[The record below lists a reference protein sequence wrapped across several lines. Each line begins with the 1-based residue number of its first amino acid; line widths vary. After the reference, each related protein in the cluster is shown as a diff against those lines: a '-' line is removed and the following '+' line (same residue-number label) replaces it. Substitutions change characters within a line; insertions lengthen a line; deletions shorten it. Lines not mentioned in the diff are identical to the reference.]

1 VEIRK
6 RRLELTLW
14 AFLLSL
20 SYYPGYLGFLAW
32 FSLVRPLMII
42 ARLQGRPAFNSA
54 YFFGF
59 FFNVFSLY
67 WIAMVTPPGTLA
79 AIAIVGF
86 YYAAVLMLF
95 NRLYHRKPVLGAIAL
110 PFLWVGMEYFRTLSQ
125 FAFPWSDLGYSQ
137 ADYLYILQIVSVIS
151 VHGLSFLI
159 VAVNV
164 LLWQIFRK
172 EVSAEKKL
180 TSILVSIAVV
190 ALLTAYGWVVMP
202 PHPVEGKFKVS
213 ILQGSV
219 PLEEKWARA
228 NEGYSINL
236 YDSLTRSVADSS
248 VELFVWPE
256 TAVPTYLSHSASDRK
271 RLGEIAITSGGYHLV
286 GAMGASLKNGSRN
299 YYNSCYQISPSG
311 TTEKRYDK
319 VKLVPFSE
327 QVPYQDHLPFLRK
340 EFLKKYLTFIE
351 TYDVQWWSDFHAGD
365 SLVLFELPDT
375 RYAVLICFESAFP
388 NYARQAILEGADF
401 VVGITNDTWF
411 GHSVGIHMH
420 SRIFLTRAVENRC
433 WMVRAANS
441 GYSYIVDKYGRIR
454 GELQLDEVAS
464 LTGKIR
470 MLDGFSVFTRIGDVV
485 GLVSFLISLSIVVIL
500 LLSWFITRLFSV
512 RQS

>member
-1 VEIRK
+1 
-6 RRLELTLW
+6 
-14 AFLLSL
+14 
-20 SYYPGYLGFLAW
+20 
-32 FSLVRPLMII
+32 MII
-42 ARLQGRPAFNSA
+42 ARLQRRPAFNAA

-59 FFNVFSLY
+59 LFNAFSLY

-79 AIAIVGF
+79 AIVIVGF

-95 NRLYHRKPVLGAIAL
+95 NRLYHRKPVLGAVAL

-159 VAVNV
+159 VIVNV
-164 LLWQIFRK
+164 LLWQLFRA
-172 EVSAEKKL
+172 EVSAEKKV
-180 TSILVSIAVV
+180 TSVLASIALV
-190 ALLTAYGWVVMP
+190 AMLVAYGWVVMP
-202 PHPVEGKFKVS
+202 PHTVEGKFNVS

-236 YDSLTRSVADSS
+236 YDSLARSVEDSS

-256 TAVPTYLSHSASDRK
+256 TAAPAYLSHSVQDRR
-271 RLGEIAITSGGYHLV
+271 RLGEIAVASGGYHLV
-286 GAMGASLKNGSRN
+286 GSMGATLKNGSQ
-299 YYNSCYQISPSG
+299 YHYNSCYQISPSG
-311 TTEKRYDK
+311 ITEKRYDK

-327 QVPYQDHLPFLRK
+327 QVPYQDYLPFLRK
-340 EFLKKYLTFIE
+340 EFLTKYLTFIE

-365 SLVLFELPDT
+365 SLVLFEMPDT

-388 NYARQAILEGADF
+388 NYARQAILKGADF

-454 GELQLDEVAS
+454 GELPLDEVTT

-470 MLDGFSVFTRIGDVV
+470 MLDGYSVFTRIGDVV
-485 GLVSFLISLSIVVIL
+485 GLVSFLISLAIVAIL
-500 LLSWFITRLFSV
+500 FLSWFITRFFSA